1 MTNVI
6 EFELPKGVLNCE
18 VVRGDSRCQR
28 SVVSLRINW
37 CEVQVSDMEE
47 TEDCW
52 VLCVVC
58 K

>member
-1 MTNVI
+1 VI
-6 EFELPKGVLNCE
+6 ELEFPKGVLDCE

-28 SVVSLRINW
+28 SVFSLHINW

-52 VLCVVC
+52 VLWVTC